1 MNITYSQDES
11 RRIEIAADAAVSV
24 QVSLGTTI
32 QCVRGTVWL
41 TQERDSRDHVFPAG
55 VSFSVDTPGRA
66 VLTAVG
72 APSAV
77 LAWS

>member
-1 MNITYSQDES
+1 MNNTYSHDES

-32 QCVRGTVWL
+32 QCVGGTVWL
-41 TQERDSRDHVFPAG
+41 TQEGDPRDHVFPAG
-55 VSFSVDTPGRA
+55 ESFSVDAPGRA

-72 APSAV
+72 GPSVV